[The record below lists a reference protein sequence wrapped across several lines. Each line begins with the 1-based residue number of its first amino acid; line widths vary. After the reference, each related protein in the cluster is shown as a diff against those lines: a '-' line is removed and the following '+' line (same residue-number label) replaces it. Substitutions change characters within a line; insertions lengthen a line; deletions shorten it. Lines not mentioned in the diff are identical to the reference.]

1 MAAAALSVVE
11 GRRQV
16 TALHY
21 DIVGSTALLA
31 ALHPEDYRH
40 LQASVHRVARDAI
53 ERWGGNVDRVV
64 GDGGYAYFGLVRSYE
79 EAAECA
85 INAATDILKEVGQL
99 RGPGSDE
106 PCSVRIG
113 IATGSVVVGK
123 RAGDGDVEIVGTAPV
138 VAARLQQHAAPNT
151 ILTSDASRQLAGEL
165 FDFEPLGSIRLKGLE
180 EPEPVWRVL
189 RRSTEHVRF
198 RALRRDRTVLIGRDD
213 AYASVLQCWEAAQ
226 EGKGQMLAIIGEA
239 GIGKSRLLAEL
250 HKAANEGGAII
261 QVLQCTPHQRRG
273 ALHPFLDAFRS
284 EYPSEPQGTAGEI
297 SAEGRTKRQI
307 AQILAD
313 QDLQDAL
320 VEFIEERARPE
331 EGPALT
337 NRSEALREKAFQ
349 AILGIVERWQ
359 AERPLLLSVEDL
371 HWADPT
377 TLRLLA
383 YLRDGL
389 VGRRVLIA
397 VTTRRSTDGQ
407 EPVLDQGKRVVLQ
420 RLPEAEAIKLARA
433 VWPETSELPDA
444 VASMIFE
451 KSDGVPLFICELT
464 RYVAEVGVAE
474 FEDPGRRIEALTSLH
489 DLLSARLDQVGEGK
503 SVLTAASVIG
513 RQFDPI
519 LLEEL
524 LKRSESDAPVD
535 AILDGARQRGL
546 VEVVRKNGAPIYS
559 FCHFLV
565 QDAAY
570 NSMLRGTRRQLHG
583 HLLDILDDSE
593 SNVVPMSHIVL
604 AHHAE
609 LAERFEDAIKHYLL
623 ASLDSSGKSALIETK
638 ALLIKARELVARLP
652 DRADKCGIELEVLSL
667 LGPVLTTLHGPGSS
681 EAQQVYADGVALA
694 RGQPRHQRDRWFS
707 MYWGW
712 WFTAP
717 DFGTQRMRA
726 EHITIDMRFSD
737 DAYVRLQALHCQWA
751 NQFNQGR
758 HLDCAQSIRR
768 GFEIYGKLT
777 NLRPAFYYGGH
788 DPKVCGLAELGLTHW
803 FLGRLSESRSL
814 VDDAVNMAGDLQH
827 LGSIS
832 HAADFQMMLNFY
844 MRDLSAV
851 ARNAQTMM
859 QLANRQKI
867 SSMRA
872 KGLIFSSWA
881 AAALGDTDS
890 AIRGI
895 LRGLELQRESGTR
908 EDFPV
913 YMEMLAEI
921 YCEIGAIDAGL
932 AIVNQAIHEAEGV
945 GHNFWLSELYR
956 RRALLTVGRTHDTH
970 DVYADLKQAADIAA
984 SQHAIMLELRA
995 LATMRDIAPA
1005 AFADHGL
1012 QGHLRRLERQIK

>member
-21 DIVGSTALLA
+21 DIVGSTELLA

-40 LQASVHRVARDAI
+40 LQSSVHRVARDAI
-53 ERWGGNVDRVV
+53 ERWGGSVDRVV
-64 GDGGYAYFGLVRSYE
+64 GDGGYAYFGLVRSHE

-85 INAATDILKEVGQL
+85 INAATEIVNEVGNL
-99 RGPGSDE
+99 RSAAIDV
-106 PCSVRIG
+106 PCAVRIG

-123 RAGDGDVEIVGTAPV
+123 RPTDGDVEIVGTAPV
-138 VAARLQQHAAPNT
+138 VAARLQQHAAPNA
-151 ILTSDASRQLAGEL
+151 ILASDSSRQLAGDL
-165 FDFEPLGSIRLKGLE
+165 FDFEPLGSLKLKGID
-180 EPEPVWRVL
+180 EPVPAWRVL
-189 RRSTEHVRF
+189 GRGAENVRF
-198 RALRRDRTVLIGRDD
+198 RALRQDQTELIGRDD
-213 AYASVLQCWEAAQ
+213 AYASALQCWEAVRA
-226 EGKGQMLAIIGEA
+226 GQGQLLAIIGEA

-250 HKAANEGGAII
+250 QKAANEGGAII
-261 QVLQCTPHQRRG
+261 RVLQCTPHQRRG

-284 EYPSEPQGTAGEI
+284 EYPSESPGASGDP
-297 SAEGRTKRQI
+297 SPEGRTKQQI
-307 AQILAD
+307 AKILAD

-320 VEFIEERARPE
+320 VEFIEERAKRDDQ
-331 EGPALT
+331 PALT
-337 NRSEALREKAFQ
+337 NRSEALRDKAFQ
-349 AILGIVERWQ
+349 AILGIVQRWQ
-359 AERPLLLSVEDL
+359 SDRPLLLTVEDL

-383 YLRDGL
+383 YLRDAL
-389 VGRRVLIA
+389 VDSKVLIA

-407 EPVLDQGKRVVLQ
+407 EPVLEGGQRIVLH
-420 RLPEAEAIKLARA
+420 RLQEAEAIRLAQA
-433 VWPETSELPDA
+433 VWPEPVAMPDQIA
-444 VASMIFE
+444 QMIFE
-451 KSDGVPLFICELT
+451 KSDGVPLFVCELT

-474 FEDPGRRIEALTSLH
+474 FEEPAKKIDALTSLH

-513 RQFDPI
+513 RQFDPAI
-519 LLEEL
+519 LEKL
-524 LKRSESDAPVD
+524 LKKANSDAPVD
-535 AILDGARQRGL
+535 AILDGARERGL
-546 VEVVRKNGAPIYS
+546 VEKVQSNGAQVYS

-583 HLLDILDDSE
+583 HLLDILDDSK

-609 LAERFEDAIKHYLL
+609 LAERTKDAIRHYVL
-623 ASLDSSGKSALIETK
+623 ASLDASAKSALIETK
-638 ALLIKARELVARLP
+638 ALLIKARELVPRLP
-652 DRADKCGIELEVLSL
+652 DPAEKSDIELEVLSL

-681 EAQQVYADGVALA
+681 EARQVYADGVALA

-717 DFGTQRMRA
+717 DFGMQRMRA

-758 HLDCAQSIRR
+758 HLDCAQSIRK
-768 GFEIYGKLT
+768 GFDIYAKLT

-788 DPKVCGLAELGLTHW
+788 DPKVCGLAELGLTNW
-803 FLGRLSESRSL
+803 FLGHLGEARSL
-814 VDDAVNMAGDLQH
+814 VDDAVTMAKDLRH
-827 LGSIS
+827 LGSVS
-832 HAADFQMMLNFY
+832 HAADFQMMLNYY

-859 QLANRQKI
+859 QLANRQKVD
-867 SSMRA
+867 SMRA

-890 AIRGI
+890 AIKGI

-932 AIVNQAIHEAEGV
+932 AIINQAIHEAEGV

-956 RRALLTVGRTHDTH
+956 RRAMLMVGRAHDAH

-984 SQHAIMLELRA
+984 SQNATMLEHRA
-995 LATMRDIAPA
+995 LATMRDIAPIP
-1005 AFADHGL
+1005 FTEQGL

>member
-16 TALHY
+16 TALYY
-21 DIVGSTALLA
+21 DIVGSTELLA

-40 LQASVHRVARDAI
+40 LQSSVHRVARDAV
-53 ERWGGNVDRVV
+53 ERWGGNIDRVV
-64 GDGGYAYFGLVRSYE
+64 GDGGYAYFGLLRSHE

-85 INAATDILKEVGQL
+85 ISAATEFVREVENL
-99 RGPGSDE
+99 RGGAGDVS
-106 PCSVRIG
+106 CAVRVG
-113 IATGSVVVGK
+113 IATGAVVVG
-123 RAGDGDVEIVGTAPV
+123 RRPTDGDLEIIGAAPII
-138 VAARLQQHAAPNT
+138 AARLQQHAAPNA
-151 ILTSDASRQLAGEL
+151 ILTSDVSRQLAGDL
-165 FDFEPLGSIRLKGLE
+165 FEFESLGSLELKGLDG
-180 EPEPVWRVL
+180 PEAVWKVL
-189 RRSTEHVRF
+189 GRGAENVRF
-198 RALRRDRTVLIGRDD
+198 RALRRDRTELIGRDE
-213 AYASVLQCWEAAQ
+213 AYATALRCWEAAQ
-226 EGKGQMLAIIGEA
+226 AGNGQFLALIGEA

-250 HKAANEGGAII
+250 QKVANEGGATIR
-261 QVLQCTPHQRRG
+261 VLQCTPHQRRG

-284 EYPSEPQGTAGEI
+284 DYQSDTPGSTGDPSL
-297 SAEGRTKRQI
+297 EGRTKRQI

-331 EGPALT
+331 DVPALPS
-337 NRSEALREKAFQ
+337 RSEALRDKAFQ

-359 AERPLLLSVEDL
+359 EDRPLVLTVEDL

-383 YLRDGL
+383 FLREAL
-389 VGRRVLIA
+389 VHRSVLIA
-397 VTTRRSTDGQ
+397 ITTRRSTEAQ
-407 EPVLDQGKRVVLQ
+407 EPVLAGGERIVLQ
-420 RLPEAEAIKLARA
+420 RLPEADAIRLANE
-433 VWPETSELPDA
+433 VWPEPSALPEN
-444 VASMIFE
+444 VAKMIFE
-451 KSDGVPLFICELT
+451 RSDGVPLFVCELT
-464 RYVAEVGVAE
+464 RYVADLGLAA
-474 FEDPGRRIEALTSLH
+474 FEDPGRKIDALTSLD
-489 DLLSARLDQVGEGK
+489 DLLNARLDQVGEGK

-513 RQFDPI
+513 RQFDPVI
-519 LLEEL
+519 LEKL
-524 LKRSESDAPVD
+524 LQKTEPDAPVD
-535 AILDGARQRGL
+535 SILDGAQERGL
-546 VEVVRKNGAPIYS
+546 VEVVRTQGGPVYS

-583 HLLDILDDSE
+583 HLLDILDDSQ
-593 SNVVPMSHIVL
+593 SNVVPMSHVVL

-609 LAERFEDAIKHYLL
+609 LAERIQDAIRHYLL

-638 ALLIKARELVARLP
+638 ALLNKARELVPKLP
-652 DRADKCGIELEVLSL
+652 DQADKSGIELEVLSL
-667 LGPVLTTLHGPGSS
+667 LGPVLTTLHGPGSA
-681 EAQQVYADGVALA
+681 EARQVYADGVALA

-717 DFGTQRMRA
+717 DFGMQRMRA

-768 GFEIYGKLT
+768 GLDIYSRLT

-788 DPKVCGLAELGLTHW
+788 DPKVCGLAELGLTNW
-803 FLGRLSESRSL
+803 FLGSVSEARGL
-814 VDDAVNMAGDLQH
+814 VDDAVTMAKDLSH

-844 MRDLSAV
+844 TRDLSAV

-859 QLANRQKI
+859 QLANRQKV

-890 AIRGI
+890 AIKGI
-895 LRGLELQRESGTR
+895 LRGLELQRDSGTR

-932 AIVNQAIHEAEGV
+932 AIINQAIHEAEGV
-945 GHNFWLSELYR
+945 GHNFWLPELYR
-956 RRALLTVGRTHDTH
+956 RRALLTVGRAHDAQ
-970 DVYADLKQAADIAA
+970 DVYTDLKQAADIAA
-984 SQHAIMLELRA
+984 SQHANMLELRA
-995 LATMRDIAPA
+995 LATMRDIAPV